1 MKRDVRPWIV
11 RVDGERAGL
20 DVCSAGA
27 PLSRRQTVDHRTAER
42 AGWRFLC
49 DFYACGSSFALLIGV
64 SVQRGSARAAIR
76 SAVDG
81 SRLWWG
87 VRQWAR
93 CGEREGVQRSWATP
107 DKVNARELV
116 LKKLEER
123 VKVTEVLDDRI
134 RARGGVL
141 FGSIVNY
148 VTRYSPI
155 LELQRQSSATSPQN
169 IRF

>member
-1 MKRDVRPWIV
+1 M
-11 RVDGERAGL
+11 
-20 DVCSAGA
+20 
-27 PLSRRQTVDHRTAER
+27 
-42 AGWRFLC
+42 
-49 DFYACGSSFALLIGV
+49 
-64 SVQRGSARAAIR
+64 
-76 SAVDG
+76 
-81 SRLWWG
+81 
-87 VRQWAR
+87 
-93 CGEREGVQRSWATP
+93 
-107 DKVNARELV
+107 